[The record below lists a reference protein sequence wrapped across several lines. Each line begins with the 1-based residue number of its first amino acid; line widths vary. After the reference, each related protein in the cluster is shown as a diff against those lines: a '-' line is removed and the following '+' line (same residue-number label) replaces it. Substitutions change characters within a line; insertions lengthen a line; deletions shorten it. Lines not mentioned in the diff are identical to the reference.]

1 MPDVATPDTL
11 SSTPVAAEPAASVIE
26 GRVDAVQAGR
36 IYGWAWDRSYPTDR
50 LAVEFRAEMPDGHS
64 VVLGRALADR
74 PREDLV
80 GGNFGDG
87 HHAFETDV
95 AIPAGLDP
103 TRVVAVVVAPSTG
116 TIATFAQ
123 PSAEEKLLERT
134 LAPHLVRIGAGL
146 DAARRD
152 HQQIAAGQQGIAR
165 LLRETQ
171 DRIAAGQAGAGAAA
185 AQQAA
190 LSDALHSL
198 QERVAGLEVFLVRMD
213 TTLRSFD
220 DALKVKSAK
229 SHAPTI
235 IAALASA
242 VGAFAATVIGLA
254 IFG

>member
-1 MPDVATPDTL
+1 MPDTIAA
-11 SSTPVAAEPAASVIE
+11 TPVAAEAVASVIE
-26 GRVDAVQAGR
+26 GRVDAVHAGR
-36 IYGWAWDRSYPTDR
+36 IYGWAWDRSHPADR
-50 LAVEFRAEMPDGHS
+50 LPVEFRADMPDGSS
-64 VVLGRALADR
+64 VVLGRTLADR
-74 PREDLV
+74 PREDLL

-87 HHAFETDV
+87 HHAFE
-95 AIPAGLDP
+95 AELELPAGFDP
-103 TRVVAVVVAPSTG
+103 ARVVAVVAAPSTG

-152 HQQIAAGQQGIAR
+152 HQQLAAAQQSIAR
-165 LLRETQ
+165 ILREMQ
-171 DRIAAGQAGAGAAA
+171 DRAADGQAGAAT

-190 LSDALHSL
+190 LGETLHGL

-213 TTLRSFD
+213 TTLRGFD
-220 DALKVKSAK
+220 DALKVKSTK

-242 VGAFAATVIGLA
+242 VGAFAATIIGLA
-254 IFG
+254 IFA

>member
-1 MPDVATPDTL
+1 MPDTVAA
-11 SSTPVAAEPAASVIE
+11 TPVAAEAAASVIE

-50 LAVEFRAEMPDGHS
+50 LPVEFRADMPDGRS
-64 VVLGRALADR
+64 VVLGRTLADR
-74 PREDLV
+74 PREDLL

-87 HHAFETDV
+87 HHAFEADLEL
-95 AIPAGLDP
+95 PEGLDP
-103 TRVVAVVVAPSTG
+103 ARVVAVVAAPSTG

-146 DAARRD
+146 ETARRD
-152 HQQIAAGQQGIAR
+152 HQQLAAAQQSIAR
-165 LLRETQ
+165 ILREMQ
-171 DRIAAGQAGAGAAA
+171 DRAAAGQAGAATAT
-185 AQQAA
+185 AQQTA
-190 LSDALHSL
+190 LAETLHGL

-213 TTLRSFD
+213 TTLRGFD
-220 DALKVKSAK
+220 DALKVKSTR